1 MRGQAG
7 FVMSQHHNKGN
18 STLPV
23 EYTPLSRGRTKQ
35 AGGYPPAERRF
46 IQVSINGTVGRPAPF
61 TGVFLWK
68 ENAHIMLHRF
78 SRLELLV
85 GDHGLTTLAAK
96 HVAVFGLGGVGG
108 HAAEAL
114 ARSGV
119 GQLTLV
125 DYDDVCLTNMNR
137 QLVALHSTV
146 GRDKVDVMVER
157 INDINPHCRVHAVKE
172 FYTADNGHAMLQG
185 PFDFVLDAIDTV
197 SAKLDLIQ
205 RCLERQIPII
215 SCMGAGNKW
224 DPTQLTVCDIAET
237 HTCPLAKIVRLQ
249 LRKAGWVQGLP
260 VVFSPEQP
268 APIVTTAGSC
278 HGGCVCPDPGSKPFN
293 CTQRRSIP
301 GSTAFVPPAA
311 GLAMASYA
319 VRRLLEH

>member
-1 MRGQAG
+1 
-7 FVMSQHHNKGN
+7 MSQHHNKGN
-18 STLPV
+18 SALLV
-23 EYTPLSRGRTKQ
+23 EYMPRLCGRRKQ
-35 AGGYPPAERRF
+35 AGEYPPAARRF
-46 IQVSINGTVGRPAPF
+46 IQVSINGMVGSQAPF
-61 TGVFLWK
+61 TGGFFV
-68 ENAHIMLHRF
+68 EGEHTSMLHRF

-85 GDHGLTTLAAK
+85 GPDGLAGLTSK

-125 DYDDVCLTNMNR
+125 DYDDVCLTNINR
-137 QLVALHSTV
+137 QMVALHSTV

-157 INDINPHCRVHAVKE
+157 IRDINPHCQVHAVQE
-172 FYTADNGHAMLQG
+172 FYTVDNGQALLQG

-197 SAKLDLIQ
+197 SAKLDLIK
-205 RCLERQIPII
+205 RCLTAKIPVI

-224 DPTQLTVCDIAET
+224 DPTQLTICDISET
-237 HTCPLAKIVRLQ
+237 HTCPLAKVVRLE
-249 LRKAGWVQGLP
+249 LRKAGWGHGLP
-260 VVFSPEQP
+260 VVFSPEKP
-268 APIVTTAGSC
+268 AAIVFDSGSC
-278 HGGCVCPDPGSKPFN
+278 HGQCVCPDPGSKPFN

-319 VRRLLEH
+319 VRRLLGI